1 MFDMGGGEGRKW
13 GKPAPEKQ
21 IGKAETRV
29 MLTIK
34 ARLVTELLSKLEISP
49 LNAVA
54 PSNCEWGE

>member
-1 MFDMGGGEGRKW
+1 MFDMGEGGGRKW

-29 MLTIK
+29 MLTIRT
-34 ARLVTELLSKLEISP
+34 RLVTELMSKLEISP

-54 PSNCEWGE
+54 PPNCEWSE